1 MNVSAWFRGPRT
13 LFVRLTLIFFAG
25 LAVAQFL
32 AFWATMSERN
42 DAQTAFMISNLERDV
57 ATAVALLD
65 RVPAAER
72 PEWLPR
78 LMRRNY
84 SFLLGPGVGGAPPDA
99 KLSEQIA
106 AAIERSIGTRFPV
119 SVNAVPDTR
128 EHLQAHLR
136 LSDGSPLT
144 IDIRPVARIPLSYW
158 LLVVLVIELVVIA
171 LCAWLAVRL
180 ATRPLNQLAMA
191 ADTLGPDMTTTRL
204 PETGP
209 AEVARAAKAFN
220 AMQGR
225 IGQYMKERIQ
235 ILAAISHDLQT
246 PITRMRIRTDLLD
259 DEAERSKF
267 QQDLTEM
274 ETLVREG
281 VAYGRALHGAAEAP
295 RRVDPDALLESLVS
309 DYADAGA
316 KVTLSGSIGAPIV
329 TRPVALRRILANLLD
344 NAVKFSG
351 AGELKA
357 DVSNTMQ
364 ITISV
369 LDRGPGIPPDQLET
383 VFQPFFRLEA
393 EGQPR
398 IGGNGLGLAIAKQL
412 ALAMNATLEL
422 KNRADGGLE
431 ATLVL
436 ERPIG

>member
-1 MNVSAWFRGPRT
+1 MNVSGLFRGPRT

-25 LAVAQFL
+25 LALAQFL
-32 AFWATMSERN
+32 AFWATMSERD
-42 DAQTAFMISNLERDV
+42 DAQTTFMISNLERDV

-65 RVPAAER
+65 RVPAGER

-84 SFLLGPGVGGAPPDA
+84 SFLLGAGVGGAAPDA
-99 KLSEQIA
+99 KLSEQIG
-106 AAIERSIGTRFPV
+106 AAIERSIGQRFPV

-128 EHLQAHLR
+128 EHLQAHLQ

-144 IDIRPVARIPLSYW
+144 IDIRPVARIPLSYG
-158 LLVVLVIELVVIA
+158 LPVVLGVQLVVIA

-180 ATRPLNQLAMA
+180 ATRPLIQLARA

-204 PETGP
+204 PESGP
-209 AEVARAAKAFN
+209 DEVVHAARAFN
-220 AMQGR
+220 AMQAR
-225 IGQYMKERIQ
+225 IRQYMKERIQ

-259 DEAERSKF
+259 DAAERIKF

-281 VAYGRALHGAAEAP
+281 VAYGRALHGAAEPP

-309 DYADAGA
+309 DYEDAGA
-316 KVTLSGSIGAPIV
+316 KVTLSGSIGTPIV

-351 AGELKA
+351 AAELTTA
-357 DVSNTMQ
+357 VSNDRR
-364 ITISV
+364 ISISV
-369 LDRGPGIPPDQLET
+369 LDRGPGIPADQLET

-393 EGQPR
+393 EGRPR
-398 IGGNGLGLAIAKQL
+398 IGGSGLGLAIAQQL

-422 KNRADGGLE
+422 RNRAGGGLE

-436 ERPIG
+436 EKPF

>member
-1 MNVSAWFRGPRT
+1 VNVSSLFRGPRT
-13 LFVRLTLIFFAG
+13 LFLRLTLIFFAG
-25 LAVAQFL
+25 LVVAQFL
-32 AFWATMSERN
+32 AFWSTMSERN
-42 DAQTAFMISNLERDV
+42 DAQTTFMISNLERDV

-78 LMRRNY
+78 VMRRNY
-84 SFLLGPGVGGAPPDA
+84 RFVLGPGVSGAPPDA
-99 KLSEQIA
+99 ELSEQIG
-106 AAIERSIGTRFPV
+106 AAIERSIGKRFPV

-128 EHLQAHLR
+128 EHLQAHLQ

-158 LLVVLVIELVVIA
+158 LPVILGVELVVIA
-171 LCAWLAVRL
+171 VCAWLAVRL
-180 ATRPLNQLAMA
+180 ATRPLDQLANA

-204 PETGP
+204 PESGP
-209 AEVARAAKAFN
+209 AEVVRAAKAFN
-220 AMQGR
+220 AMQER
-225 IGQYMKERIQ
+225 IRQYMKERIQ

-259 DEAERSKF
+259 DEGDRIKF

-281 VAYGRALHGAAEAP
+281 VAYGRTLHGAAEVP
-295 RRVDPDALLESLVS
+295 RRIDPDALLESLVS
-309 DYADAGA
+309 DYEDAGA
-316 KVTLSGSIGAPIV
+316 KVTLSGSIGEPIV
-329 TRPVALRRILANLLD
+329 TRPVALRRILSNLLD

-351 AGELKA
+351 AGELKM
-357 DVSNTMQ
+357 DVSTDRQ
-364 ITISV
+364 ISISV
-369 LDRGPGIPPDQLET
+369 LDRGPGIPQEQLDA

-398 IGGNGLGLAIAKQL
+398 IGGSGLGLAIAKQL

-422 KNRADGGLE
+422 KNRAGGGLE
-431 ATLVL
+431 ARLVL
-436 ERPIG
+436 ERPT